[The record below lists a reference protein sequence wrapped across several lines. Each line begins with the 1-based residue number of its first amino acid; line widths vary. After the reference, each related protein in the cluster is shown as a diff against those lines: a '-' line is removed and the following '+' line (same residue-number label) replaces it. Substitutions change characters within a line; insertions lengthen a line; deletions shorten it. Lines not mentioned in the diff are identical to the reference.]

1 MDKLY
6 FGIVMLAALTLES
19 NLALADPTPPFDK
32 CAATMTFVRQQRES
46 EADAAANI
54 GAALLEAQ
62 AKVEQLQKEL
72 AAERAKPGK

>member
-19 NLALADPTPPFDK
+19 NLALADPPPFDK